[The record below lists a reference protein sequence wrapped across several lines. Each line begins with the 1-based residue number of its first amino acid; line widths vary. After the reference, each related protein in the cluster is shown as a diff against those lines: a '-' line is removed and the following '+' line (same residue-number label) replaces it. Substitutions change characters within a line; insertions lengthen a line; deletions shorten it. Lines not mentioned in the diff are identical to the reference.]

1 MKTFNNLFL
10 STTSAKALPA
20 FFGRSIEYN
29 PEQNV
34 FLTMGYTSNAGNT
47 YYRAIRLSNR
57 LAVCFDLGEGY
68 KYTFLNGITLFA
80 WDGKKVKIIA
90 KKTWGWSNWKC
101 FSESAAMDECIRM
114 LKNYLAR
121 QAKALG
127 YTVADRQLLSFSR
140 SLIKE
145 TYRKQL
151 R

>member
-1 MKTFNNLFL
+1 MKTFNKLFL
-10 STTSAKALPA
+10 SNTAVKALPT
-20 FFGRSIEYN
+20 FSGRSVVYN

-47 YYRAIRLSNR
+47 YYSAIRLSNR
-57 LAVCFDLGEGY
+57 LAVCLDIGEGY
-68 KYTFLNGITLFA
+68 KYIFLNGITLYA

-101 FSESAAMDECIRM
+101 FSESAAMEECIRM

-127 YTVADRQLLSFSR
+127 YTAADRQLLSFSR
-140 SLIKE
+140 SLIEE
-145 TYRKQL
+145 TYQKQL